1 MAYESL
7 LVEDRDSTRTI
18 TLNRPQALNAFN
30 ETLKDELIDA
40 LKAAARD
47 KSVRCLVVTGA
58 GRAFCAGQDLK
69 DRTDSVDGAGPGSFS
84 ASLRD
89 KYNPMIMTI
98 RTMEKPVIAAVN
110 GVAAGAGCSLAL
122 ACDLRVVADKATFIQ
137 AFVKIGLVPDSGA
150 TFLLPRLVGMGKAF
164 ELAVTGDPLDAG
176 SALDLGLANSVVP
189 GDALLTATMDLATRL
204 AQAPTR
210 AIGLTKR
217 AMNRALLVDLE
228 SALDYEADM
237 QEIAG
242 RSPDFAE
249 GVSAFMEKRQP
260 RFTGQ

>member
-1 MAYESL
+1 MAYETL
-7 LVEDRDSTRTI
+7 LTEDAQGVRTI
-18 TLNRPQALNAFN
+18 TLNRPGALNAFN

-47 KSVRCLVVTGA
+47 MAVRCLVITGA

-69 DRTDSVDGAGPGSFS
+69 DRSGAGSGQVSFG

-89 KYNPMIMTI
+89 KYNPMILSV

-122 ACDLRVVADKATFIQ
+122 ACDLRVVADKASFIQ
-137 AFVKIGLVPDSGA
+137 SFVKIGLVPDSGA
-150 TFLLPRLVGMGKAF
+150 TFLLPRLVGLGRAL
-164 ELAVTGDPLDAG
+164 ELAFTGDPLDAG
-176 SALDLGLANSVVP
+176 TALDLGVANSVVP
-189 GDALLTATMDLATRL
+189 GESLMTATMDLANRL
-204 AQAPTR
+204 ARGPTR

-237 QEIAG
+237 QEIVG

-249 GVSAFMEKRQP
+249 GVSSFMEKREP
-260 RFTGQ
+260 RFSGQ

>member
-1 MAYESL
+1 MAYQTL
-7 LVEDRDSTRTI
+7 LVDDQNATRII

-40 LKAAARD
+40 LKNAARD
-47 KSVRCLVVTGA
+47 KTVRCLVITGA

-69 DRTDSVDGAGPGSFS
+69 DRDSSAPVSFS

-89 KYNPMIMTI
+89 KYNPMITSI
-98 RTMEKPVIAAVN
+98 RTMDKPVIAAVN

-150 TFLLPRLVGMGKAF
+150 TFFLPRLVGMGKAL
-164 ELAVTGDPLDAG
+164 ELAFTGDPLDAETAE
-176 SALDLGLANSVVP
+176 ALGVANSVVP
-189 GDALLTATMDLATRL
+189 GETLLTTTMDLANRL

-217 AMNRALLVDLE
+217 AMNRAILVDLP

-242 RSPDFAE
+242 RGPDFTE
-249 GVSAFMEKRQP
+249 GVSAFREKREP
-260 RFTGQ
+260 HFTGQ

>member
-1 MAYESL
+1 MAYQTL
-7 LVEDRDSTRTI
+7 LIDNQNATRII

-30 ETLKDELIDA
+30 EMLKDELIDA
-40 LKAAARD
+40 LKGAARD
-47 KSVRCLVVTGA
+47 KGVRCLVITGA

-69 DRTDSVDGAGPGSFS
+69 DRDGGAPISFG

-89 KYNPMIMTI
+89 KYNPMITSI
-98 RTMEKPVIAAVN
+98 RTMDKPVIAAVN

-137 AFVKIGLVPDSGA
+137 AFVKLGLVPDSGA
-150 TFLLPRLVGMGKAF
+150 TFFLPRLVGMGKAL
-164 ELAVTGDPLDAG
+164 ELAFTGDPLDAG
-176 SALDLGLANSVVP
+176 TAERLGAANSVVP
-189 GDALLTATMDLATRL
+189 GEALMTATMELATRL

-217 AMNRALLVDLE
+217 AMNRAILVDLP

-242 RSPDFAE
+242 RGPDFAE
-249 GVSAFMEKRQP
+249 GVSAFMEKREP
-260 RFTGQ
+260 RFTGE

>member
-1 MAYESL
+1 MAYETL
-7 LVEDRDSTRTI
+7 LTEDAQGVRTI

-47 KSVRCLVVTGA
+47 KGVRCLVITGA

-69 DRTDSVDGAGPGSFS
+69 DRTGAGGGTGSFS

-89 KYNPMIMTI
+89 KYNPMILSV
-98 RTMEKPVIAAVN
+98 RTMEKPVVAAVN

-122 ACDLRVVADKATFIQ
+122 ACDLRVVADKASFIQ

-150 TFLLPRLVGMGKAF
+150 TFLLPRLVGLGRAL
-164 ELAVTGDPLDAG
+164 ELAFTGDPLDAG
-176 SALDLGLANSVVP
+176 TALDLGVANSVVP
-189 GDALLTATMDLATRL
+189 GGALMTATMDLANRL

-242 RSPDFAE
+242 RGPDFAE
-249 GVSAFMEKRQP
+249 GLSAFMEKREP
-260 RFTGQ
+260 RFTGA